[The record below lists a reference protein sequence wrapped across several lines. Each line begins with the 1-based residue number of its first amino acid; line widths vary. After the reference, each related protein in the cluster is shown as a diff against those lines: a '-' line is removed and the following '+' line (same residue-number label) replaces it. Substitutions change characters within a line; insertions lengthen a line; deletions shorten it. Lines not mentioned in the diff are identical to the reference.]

1 MMTYREEEEASGDR
15 DSGSRREAAPPPVA
29 LEYKILSVSLAWVR
43 KSPISRI
50 FQGNADA
57 KPSRFLDS
65 KKTALESHYVY
76 MYT

>member
-57 KPSRFLDS
+57 KAFPFPRLQ
-65 KKTALESHYVY
+65 KKLL
-76 MYT
+76 